1 MNIFECGGVLLEG
14 METGEWWVVG
24 GANSERRREI
34 RELRAGMKE
43 VESLRKSCQ
52 TGHSDCQVPDCRPGE
67 DWCVVGGE
75 LWQWA

>member
-34 RELRAGMKE
+34 RELRAGVKE
-43 VESLRKSCQ
+43 VESCRKS
-52 TGHSDCQVPDCRPGE
+52 
-67 DWCVVGGE
+67 
-75 LWQWA
+75 